1 MMIERMIMAFKVDSG
16 RLIKVTKLLERS
28 DKALNILD
36 NGHNN
41 AELYHSLKKDIQ
53 DCVEELKSLY
63 DLESFDEWKKK

>member
-1 MMIERMIMAFKVDSG
+1 MAFKVDSG

>member
-1 MMIERMIMAFKVDSG
+1 MAFKVDSG

-41 AELYHSLKKDIQ
+41 AELYHSLKKEIQ
-53 DCVEELKSLY
+53 DCVEELKSVY
-63 DLESFDEWKKK
+63 DLESFDEWKKKK